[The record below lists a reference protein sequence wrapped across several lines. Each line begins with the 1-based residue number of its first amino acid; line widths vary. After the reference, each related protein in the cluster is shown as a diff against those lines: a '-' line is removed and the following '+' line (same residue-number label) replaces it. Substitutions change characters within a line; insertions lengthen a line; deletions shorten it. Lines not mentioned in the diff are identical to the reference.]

1 MTWMTQYYY
10 YLECAQETLLLAL
23 YLTGLIVCV
32 RNRRV
37 SRWTG
42 LVLTG
47 FAVLLVATPISLL
60 VWQVLRFVSVTN
72 GSMTENALYVLH
84 VVMLL
89 QSLGKVVGMG
99 LVVTGLGLVFI
110 DLGRR
115 LGARLRESKEA
126 NQPALSLTDAGKS

>member
-1 MTWMTQYYY
+1 MTWTMQYHY

-47 FAVLLVATPISLL
+47 FAVLVVATPISQLA
-60 VWQVLRFVSVTN
+60 WQVLRFVSVTN
-72 GSMTENALYVLH
+72 GLMTENAMYVLR

-89 QSLGKVVGMG
+89 QSLGKIVGMG

-115 LGARLRESKEA
+115 LGGRLRESKEV
-126 NQPALSLTDAGKS
+126 NQPAISRTEAGMS